1 MKETKSSTHKTL
13 KNVWRKVKHGQ
24 RKGEKDEYIILL
36 CRNDALIEKDI
47 DDYSVKRTAEKSDIS
62 DSRWDEIE
70 FISSAE
76 QNERTDVPKKKKKFR
91 KRVWQFFNILI
102 SSYKVQLV

>member
-1 MKETKSSTHKTL
+1 MHKTL

-24 RKGEKDEYIILL
+24 RKDEKETYDEDIIML
-36 CRNDALIEKDI
+36 CRNDALSEKDPS
-47 DDYSVKRTAEKSDIS
+47 DYSVKRTAEKSDLS

-76 QNERTDVPKKKKKFR
+76 QNERKDVPKKKKKFG
-91 KRVWQFFNILI
+91 KRVR
-102 SSYKVQLV
+102 